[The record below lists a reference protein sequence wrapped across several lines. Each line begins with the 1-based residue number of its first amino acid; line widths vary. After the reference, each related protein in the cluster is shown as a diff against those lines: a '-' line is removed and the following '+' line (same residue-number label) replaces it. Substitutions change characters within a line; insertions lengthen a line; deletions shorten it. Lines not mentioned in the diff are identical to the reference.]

1 METVEERNIRL
12 VLEHFAA
19 ESAHDYAATLA
30 TVSEEIEYRMVPL
43 GWVMRGKEEVSRYY
57 DLWWTAFPDVN
68 IKVDRINAAGE
79 WVIVECT
86 STSTHSG
93 PFLGIPPTG
102 RRVTTRVCCV
112 IRVRDG
118 KMVEEAVYYD
128 QLERLAQIG
137 SAITVDG
144 HLIEFPRLAAAR

>member
-1 METVEERNIRL
+1 METVEQRNIRL
-12 VLEHFAA
+12 ILEHFTA
-19 ESAHDYAATLA
+19 ESAHDHAATLE

-43 GWVMRGKEEVSRYY
+43 GWVMRGKEEVNRYY
-57 DLWWTAFPDVN
+57 DLWWSAFPDVS

-79 WVIVECT
+79 WVIAECT
-86 STSTHSG
+86 ATSTHSG

-102 RRVTTRVCCV
+102 RKVTNHVCCV

-118 KMVEEAVYYD
+118 KMVEETVYYD
-128 QLERLAQIG
+128 QMERLTQIG

-144 HLIEFPRLAAAR
+144 HPLEMPQLAAAR

>member
-1 METVEERNIRL
+1 MESVEARNVRL

-30 TVSEEIEYRMVPL
+30 TVSEKIEYRMVPL
-43 GWVMRGKEEVSRYY
+43 GWVMRGKEEVRRYY
-57 DLWWTAFPDVN
+57 DLWWSAFPDVS

-79 WVIVECT
+79 WVIAECT
-86 STSTHSG
+86 SRSTHTGS
-93 PFLGIPPTG
+93 FMGIPPTG
-102 RRVTTRVCCV
+102 RKVTAHICCV

-118 KMVEEAVYYD
+118 KLVEEAVYYD
-128 QLERLAQIG
+128 QMERLTQIG

-144 HLIEFPRLAAAR
+144 HLLELPQLAAVR